1 MINIPGTTIE
11 FNRTDTRRS
20 FWSRFK
26 SHADTISI
34 NKRSIEIT
42 GCDGIGISRL
52 LILLALQARCKN
64 RPVLFLY
71 DLWDMDTRGALD
83 LIGFGLGRKE
93 ACLIELPR
101 FKTRK
106 WDLDIDC
113 YQEVITMAKTFC
125 EHNPDALILVD
136 KRVATNI
143 PPSNN
148 ALASEI
154 LENLREEFRGQIV
167 SAGTYCAEDPDK
179 ALILGRTPYPY
190 TPISRGS
197 DWQITDRISRLDTGE
212 FLFVSE
218 NGLIPVAVPDMIL
231 PGHIPNAEGPYIKS
245 ATR

>member
-1 MINIPGTTIE
+1 MINIPGTTID
-11 FNRTDTRRS
+11 FNRPGARRS

-42 GCDGIGISRL
+42 GSEGAGISRL
-52 LILLALQARCKN
+52 LMLLALQARCKN
-64 RPVLFLY
+64 RSVLFLY
-71 DLWDMDTRGALD
+71 DRWDMETRGALD
-83 LIGFGLGRKE
+83 LFGFGLGRKE

-101 FKTRK
+101 YKTRK

-113 YQEVITMAKTFC
+113 YQEVITMAKAFC

-136 KRVATNI
+136 KRVATDI
-143 PPSNN
+143 PPTNN

-154 LENLREEFRGQIV
+154 LRNLNEVFCGQIV
-167 SAGTYCAEDPDK
+167 SAGTYCEEGPDK
-179 ALILGRTPYPY
+179 ALILGRAPYPY
-190 TPISRGS
+190 IPNSLGS
-197 DWQITDRISRLDTGE
+197 DWKITDRISRLDTGE

-218 NGLIPVAVPDMIL
+218 NGLVPVIVPDMIL